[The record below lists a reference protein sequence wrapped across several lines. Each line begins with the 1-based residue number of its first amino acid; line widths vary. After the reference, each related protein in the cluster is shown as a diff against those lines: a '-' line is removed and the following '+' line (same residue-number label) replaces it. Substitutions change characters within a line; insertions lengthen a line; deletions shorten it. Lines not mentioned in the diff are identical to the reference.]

1 MSSMG
6 EGSKA
11 HEGPPSWDG
20 DSSSFQEYE
29 ESSLLW
35 EQSVAYEK
43 RYLCGPKL
51 AAALKGAA
59 KRLVAGKPPNWL
71 SHNKG
76 VTTLMQHLRAALGRP
91 QVSDLTDHLSKY
103 FKGSRRRNN
112 EDINSYI
119 ARKSEIY
126 LRACQ
131 ALQRVSP
138 LQTTAPQKS
147 RGTSAQAWTP
157 AWNSSRRSS
166 YDHNTDEG
174 DEETGDSGNT
184 ESTTA
189 ATEEQQ
195 RDSWSDHRW
204 QYGYSPWYSSWWG
217 GQWQSHWSWEDR
229 DVEKQERM
237 PELLPDY
244 VQGWYLLH
252 DSGLTAQE
260 KNVVQTALQGDF
272 SYARVAQELRNQCA
286 VLDGQRRDYGNKNSS
301 YLGEHFSEDENEDNE
316 FLPEADT
323 ILEAEQQDEWKEA
336 EQDAQAA
343 IAAMHQARRTLREAR
358 QKQNSVKLA
367 RQYFRTN
374 SGNHHKDN
382 SKNRDEKMVCLRC
395 GRTGHRVANCPDP
408 PTASAKSAEPV
419 SATSSFVCF
428 SDLPQAMATGLT
440 TTAGHDHLQAMALG
454 ISTADAVEQGKAV
467 IDGGATKTLAS
478 INAMEKIMQLNTMK
492 KGNTGLLSVDLS
504 ERPIFGFGNGS
515 EDRCSSTVQLRIDA
529 DQKAGEVKVHCLDRG
544 NGPMLLSIDTLRK
557 LKAVI
562 DFESDLVCFRAL
574 DDAKLVQV
582 ERSQTGHQLI
592 PMTEPTKDD
601 LRTEL
606 AMLGET
612 APMGWTK
619 VELEQR
625 LRELREQGLADSEG
639 VAAKATTNME
649 KMLKDL
655 RKASKLKSN
664 LIKYCTDELHLQLSG
679 NEVMATLIDKAT
691 KEIRRVCPAESQ
703 DYVGFGK
710 HADER
715 YHTLAMNYPDYATW
729 VKTTF
734 RENGEEH
741 VDPRLAR
748 LAKWLIDQEL
758 KPAPKVMT
766 PVRRDRGYMKMQVKD
781 GRGTSPKGDSGSRS
795 SMEPTPAQTM
805 KMMSQM
811 AEALEHVRQEL
822 AEVKGQRPRK
832 TAGKSDEG
840 NLTDGSFSVLSN
852 SPQQKMETEL

>member
-20 DSSSFQEYE
+20 DSGSFQEYE

-76 VTTLMQHLRAALGRP
+76 VMTLMQHLRAALGRP

-138 LQTTAPQKS
+138 LQKTASSKV
-147 RGTSAQAWTP
+147 RGASTPTWAP

-166 YDHNTDEG
+166 YDRSTEDGEA
-174 DEETGDSGNT
+174 ETGGGEAT

-189 ATEEQQ
+189 TEEPQYET
-195 RDSWSDHRW
+195 WSDHRW
-204 QYGYSPWYSSWWG
+204 NSGYQQWNNYWWGSPWW
-217 GQWQSHWSWEDR
+217 SHWTWEEQR
-229 DVEKQERM
+229 EEKAEIM

-272 SYARVAQELRNQCA
+272 SYSRVAQELRNQCA
-286 VLDGQRRDYGNKNSS
+286 VLEGQRRDYGNKNSS
-301 YLGEHFSEDENEDNE
+301 YLGEHFSGDELEDDELLAET
-316 FLPEADT
+316 DT
-323 ILEAEQQDEWKEA
+323 ILEAEQQDEWKDA
-336 EQDAQAA
+336 EQEAQTAM
-343 IAAMHQARRTLREAR
+343 AAMHQARRTLREAR

-374 SGNHHKDN
+374 SGNHSKDGN
-382 SKNRDEKMVCLRC
+382 KNRDEKMVCLRC

-428 SDLPQAMATGLT
+428 SDLPQAMAAGLAT
-440 TTAGHDHLQAMALG
+440 EAGTSLDQAMAMG

-478 INAMEKIMQLNTMK
+478 INAMEKIMQLNNKK

-504 ERPIFGFGNGS
+504 ERPVFGFGNGS

-529 DQKAGEVKVHCLDRG
+529 DQKSGEVKVHCLDRG

-606 AMLGET
+606 ALLGES
-612 APMGWTK
+612 APTSWTK

-625 LRELREQGLADSEG
+625 LRELREQGHADSEG

-655 RKASKLKSN
+655 RKASKLKSS
-664 LIKYCTDELHLQLSG
+664 LIKYCTDELNLQLTG

-715 YHTLAMNYPDYATW
+715 YLTLITNHPDYAVW

-758 KPAPKVMT
+758 KPAPKAMRAN
-766 PVRRDRGYMKMQVKD
+766 PRDKGYMKMRVPG
-781 GRGTSPKGDSGSRS
+781 GRSTSPKTDSGSRS
-795 SMEPTPAQTM
+795 SADPTPAQTM
-805 KMMSQM
+805 KMMAQM
-811 AEALEHVRQEL
+811 AEALETVRQEL

-840 NLTDGSFSVLSN
+840 HLTDGSFSVLSN
-852 SPQQKMETEL
+852 SPQKEMETEL